1 MNNKVSQAGQRFQD
15 RKLNSCDHCGTKKQL
30 SWQEGTNGRVYF
42 LCRPATLILDA
53 MIRDA
58 AKAGFRI

>member
-1 MNNKVSQAGQRFQD
+1 VKNQKPNGQRFQN
-15 RKLNSCDHCGTKKQL
+15 RKLNSCDHCGAKKQL
-30 SWQEGTNGRVYF
+30 SLQEGTNGRVYF
-42 LCRPATLILDA
+42 LCQPATILLDL